1 MDSAVLPVQVGPVRI
16 NTLGF
21 LKRPI
26 HCPMSFMPLLIHG
39 LQKTQRRPLFE
50 EATVISHIRLRRI
63 LIHGGRRSE
72 EIAKRQT
79 SLQAD
84 RFEEWT
90 AGSSCL

>member
-1 MDSAVLPVQVGPVRI
+1 MDSAVLPVHVGPVRI

-21 LKRPI
+21 LRRPI
-26 HCPMSFMPLLIHG
+26 HCPISFMPFISQGRHNK
-39 LQKTQRRPLFE
+39 QRPLS

-84 RFEEWT
+84 RFGKWT
-90 AGSSCL
+90 AGASHL